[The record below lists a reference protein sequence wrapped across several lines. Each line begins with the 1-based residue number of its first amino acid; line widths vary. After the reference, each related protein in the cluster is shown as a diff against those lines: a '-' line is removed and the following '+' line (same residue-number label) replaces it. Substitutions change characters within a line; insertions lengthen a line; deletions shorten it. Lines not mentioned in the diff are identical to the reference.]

1 MSGTGIATIPS
12 GSSVR
17 IGLSAIVL
25 RAADGSIARMMSKP
39 NGAKLTSGGQPRG
52 TSIGESQAAAGFKPE
67 AEALGRFA

>member
-39 NGAKLTSGGQPRG
+39 NGAKLTSGGATARDVN
-52 TSIGESQAAAGFKPE
+52 
-67 AEALGRFA
+67 R